1 NGAWV
6 VRAGRGGPRRALRRR
21 PGKPPRGVRHRP
33 GSLGNAE
40 VVGLARRVHRC
51 LRRGAGHQLRAHR
64 GGRMSKVLAVAGWCA
79 LALAAVALVGDDP
92 TAAIALVALSAAW
105 EALSILLERKGE
117 E

>member
-1 NGAWV
+1 
-6 VRAGRGGPRRALRRR
+6 
-21 PGKPPRGVRHRP
+21 
-33 GSLGNAE
+33 
-40 VVGLARRVHRC
+40 
-51 LRRGAGHQLRAHR
+51 
-64 GGRMSKVLAVAGWCA
+64 MSKVLAVASWCA